1 MKPLSYKR
9 IWIISFVAAFVSWG
23 LFLICSH
30 NSITGLPYNSNAL
43 SMSAGWTI
51 SYGEKNIYENSDFD
65 KTGWL
70 KKQNKV
76 VLTKL
81 LPQTSGKSL
90 CFTTIGYTVEAFID
104 GGRIYTFGSSP
115 DGYDVWGTKTHIIK
129 IPDGGQNR
137 TLRLEFSTNHPVNIA
152 VSKYIL
158 LDDEL
163 SLTNSLL
170 KSSLVEICFSLLYIS
185 IGVFMLMYLLISFTF
200 RFKGVNLSSLMLA
213 FIALLMGSRLLFN
226 IAFVTLHTG
235 PEFTFWSLNL
245 LNLSIPI
252 PALLFA
258 ASDKAFKKSGLLIA
272 MAVVQSVF
280 LLLWVIFQLV
290 HMDIFL
296 LYWQLPLFV
305 LVSAVFLT
313 TFIREFL
320 EREGRLMVTAAVLAI
335 LTASVINAQIYFC
348 HGNYYSMDYNL
359 DIYTFPVLIL
369 LIGKVVLNSVQRE
382 LRIMDENTTLRVE
395 GELLFENYN
404 KLDQHIEGTK
414 KIWHDIDKHYSV
426 MGRMLAEGEYDELK
440 SYFNYMGH
448 DMKEAK
454 SSYLC
459 DNRLINAILTDKFA
473 EAESKGV
480 QVSVTGNLP
489 EKLHIRGNDLC
500 SLFVNMLDNAI
511 EACMKIPEGGEKK
524 IHIALKMKK
533 DFVYFNVINSS
544 LPVPKADGGRLAT
557 SKEDNGKHGYG
568 ISIMQRIA
576 RKYGGAFNM
585 IPSEGSFIIRAALK
599 NAPAEKAQN

>member
-1 MKPLSYKR
+1 MSYKR

-30 NSITGLPYNSNAL
+30 SSITGLPYNSNAL

-51 SYGEKNIYENSDFD
+51 SDGEKNIYENSNFD
-65 KTGWL
+65 NAGRL
-70 KKQNKV
+70 KKQNKAI
-76 VLTKL
+76 LTKL
-81 LPQTSGKSL
+81 LPETSGKSI
-90 CFTTIGYTVEAFID
+90 CFTTIGYIVEAFID
-104 GGRIYTFGSSP
+104 GQRIYTFGSSP
-115 DGYDVWGTKTHIIK
+115 NGYDVWGTKTHIVK
-129 IPDGGQNR
+129 IPDGGQGR
-137 TLRLEFSTNHPVNIA
+137 VLRLEFSTNHPLNIA
-152 VSKYIL
+152 VSKHVL
-158 LDDEL
+158 LDDEF

-185 IGVFMLMYLLISFTF
+185 IGVFVLMYLSISFTF
-200 RFKGVNLSSLMLA
+200 RFRGVNLSFLMLA
-213 FIALLMGSRLLFN
+213 LIALLMGSRLLFN

-235 PEFTFWSLNL
+235 PEFTFWSLHL

-258 ASDKAFKKSGLLIA
+258 AADKAFKKSGLLIA

-290 HMDIFL
+290 HTHIFL

-313 TFIREFL
+313 AFIREFL
-320 EREGRLMVTAAVLAI
+320 EREGRLMVTAAVLAV

-359 DIYTFPVLIL
+359 GIYTFPVLIL
-369 LIGKVVLNSVQRE
+369 LIGKVALNSAQRE

-440 SYFNYMGH
+440 SYFKSMGH

-454 SSYLC
+454 SAYFC
-459 DNRLINAILTDKFA
+459 DNRLINAILTDKIA
-473 EAESKGV
+473 EAESKGI

-489 EKLHIRGNDLC
+489 KKLCIQGNDLC

-511 EACMKIPEGGEKK
+511 EACMKISNGGEKK

-533 DFVYFNVINSS
+533 DFVYFNVVNSS
-544 LPVPKADGGRLAT
+544 APAPERGGGKPAT
-557 SKEDNGKHGYG
+557 SKEDGENHGYG
-568 ISIMQRIA
+568 IAIMQKIA
-576 RKYGGAFNM
+576 RKYNGAFKM
-585 IPSEGSFIIRAALK
+585 ISSEASFMVRVALK
-599 NAPAEKAQN
+599 NESVEDTHLG

>member
-1 MKPLSYKR
+1 
-9 IWIISFVAAFVSWG
+9 
-23 LFLICSH
+23 
-30 NSITGLPYNSNAL
+30 
-43 SMSAGWTI
+43 MSAGWTI
-51 SYGEKNIYENSDFD
+51 FDGEKKIYENSDFD

-76 VLTKL
+76 ILTKL
-81 LPQTSGKSL
+81 LPQTSGKSV

-104 GGRIYTFGSSP
+104 GQRIYTFGSSP
-115 DGYDVWGTKTHIIK
+115 NGYDVWGTKTHIIK
-129 IPDGGQNR
+129 LPDGEQDR
-137 TLRLEFSTNHPVNIA
+137 TLRLEFSTKHPVNIA

-158 LDDEL
+158 LDDEF
-163 SLTNSLL
+163 SLTNALL
-170 KSSLVEICFSLLYIS
+170 KSSLIEICFSLLYIS
-185 IGVFMLMYLLISFTF
+185 IGVFMLMYLLISFTLRF
-200 RFKGVNLSSLMLA
+200 RGVNLSFLMLA
-213 FIALLMGSRLLFN
+213 FIAVLMGSRLLFN

-235 PEFTFWSLNL
+235 PEFTFWSLHL

-252 PALLFA
+252 PALLFVA
-258 ASDKAFKKSGLLIA
+258 ADKAFKKSGLLIA
-272 MAVVQSVF
+272 MTVVQSVF

-290 HMDIFL
+290 HLDILL
-296 LYWQLPLFV
+296 LYWHLLLFV
-305 LVSAVFLT
+305 LASAVFLT

-320 EREGRLMVTAAVLAI
+320 EREERLMVTAAVLAI
-335 LTASVINAQIYFC
+335 LIASVINAQIYFC

-395 GELLFENYN
+395 GELLFDNYQ

-459 DNRLINAILTDKFA
+459 GNRLINAILTDKIA
-473 EAESKGV
+473 EAESKGI
-480 QVSVTGNLP
+480 QVTFTGNLP
-489 EKLHIRGNDLC
+489 EKLNIRGNDLC

-511 EACMKIPEGGEKK
+511 EACMKIPDGGEKK

-544 LPVPKADGGRLAT
+544 PPAPEGDGGRPVT
-557 SKEDNGKHGYG
+557 SKKDSENHGYG
-568 ISIMQRIA
+568 IATMQKIA
-576 RKYGGAFNM
+576 RKYGGAFKL
-585 IPSEGSFIIRAALK
+585 IPSEGSFTVRAALK
-599 NAPAEKAQN
+599 NEPASVSLNTHGS